1 MKKIIKKISGVIQVI
16 LLAPVKLPGKVLDII
31 KYIGLGLGIIES
43 VIDQDEEKNVMNQNN
58 DQSSENQKDISIKDK
73 KVLNLGIESEKES
86 DPNQGQLQI
95 VKYDLE
101 TGEEVIDETK

>member
-1 MKKIIKKISGVIQVI
+1 MKKIINKISGVIQVI

-43 VIDQDEEKNVMNQNN
+43 VIADQD
-58 DQSSENQKDISIKDK
+58 DK
-73 KVLNLGIESEKES
+73 KDMEEQPSEPENVKLICKSSMSDLDADPVLDSQHKPRTL
-86 DPNQGQLQI
+86 

-101 TGEEVIDETK
+101 TGEEVIDETE

>member
-1 MKKIIKKISGVIQVI
+1 MKKIINKISGVIQVI

-58 DQSSENQKDISIKDK
+58 DQSAENQKDISIKDE
-73 KVLNLGIESEKES
+73 KVLNLGMESEKES
-86 DPNQGQLQI
+86 DPNQEQLQI

-101 TGEEVIDETK
+101 TGEEVIDETQ